1 MNIAEIIRSRRVTLG
16 LTQSALGEL
25 VGVSQGKIGDWERGT
40 QSPSY
45 ESIEKLAAT
54 LGPITIGEDM
64 KTFFSTDSVV
74 VERGESGAVV
84 ITDGGGVY
92 SFPTAGGALE
102 FAERMVSTGYGEWWA
117 SEYEAIVR
125 VLA

>member
-1 MNIAEIIRSRRVTLG
+1 MNIAEIIKSRRVTLD
-16 LTQSALGEL
+16 LTQSALGDL

-45 ESIEKLAAT
+45 ESIEKLAAA

-64 KTFFSTDSVV
+64 QTIFSTDSVV
-74 VERGESGAVV
+74 VERGDSGAVV

-102 FAERMVSTGYGEWWA
+102 FCQRMVATGAGEWWVE
-117 SEYEAIVR
+117 EYATIAR

>member
-45 ESIEKLAAT
+45 ESIEKLAAA
-54 LGPITIGEDM
+54 LGPVTIGEDM
-64 KTFFSTDSVV
+64 KI
-74 VERGESGAVV
+74 ERGES
-84 ITDGGGVY
+84 D
-92 SFPTAGGALE
+92 
-102 FAERMVSTGYGEWWA
+102 AE
-117 SEYEAIVR
+117 
-125 VLA
+125 VLV